1 MTQQRP
7 LTFLCIAFFYKGMDF
22 LRACK
27 AEGHR
32 VFLLTKESL
41 KDNDWPHEAIDEMYY
56 MDSSDNSPEN
66 LWNILKGVAFL
77 LKNHQIDSIVALDDY
92 DVEKAA
98 YLREHF
104 RIPGMG
110 QTTSYHFRDKLAM
123 RMRARDAGIR
133 VPAFNSLFNDEAI
146 RQYLDT
152 HEGPWLIKPRSEAAA
167 AGIKKVH
174 NADEV
179 WTHLEKLGEKRH
191 QFLIEQFRPGDVY
204 HADALKYNGKMQFCS
219 VARYLDTPFEVAHG
233 GGIFRS
239 GIVAYGGEDEKG
251 VKEMNEK
258 VLKAFGLKSGASHS
272 EYIKNREDGEFYFL
286 ETSSRVG
293 GAHLAEMVEMAS
305 GINLWTEWAKIEA
318 AAMLGA
324 DYQVPEA
331 RKDYAGIIIS
341 LSKYELADYGQ
352 FSDPEVVWRLNKK
365 HHVGVIVRSDDQ
377 ERIVELL
384 DNYAQI
390 IYHHFHASAPAPDS
404 AQH

>member
-1 MTQQRP
+1 MNPQRP

-27 AEGHR
+27 SQGHR

-41 KDNDWPHEAIDEMYY
+41 KDHDWPHDYIDEMFY
-56 MDSSDNSPEN
+56 MESSDNTPEN
-66 LWNILKGVAFL
+66 LHNILKGVAFL
-77 LKNHQIDSIVALDDY
+77 LKENQIDSIVALDDY

-110 QTTSYHFRDKLAM
+110 QTTSFHFRDKLAM
-123 RMRARDAGIR
+123 RIRAQDAGIR
-133 VPAFNSLFNDEAI
+133 VPAFSSLFNDEQI

-152 HEGPWLIKPRSEAAA
+152 YEGPWLIKPRSEAAA
-167 AGIKKVH
+167 AGIKKVR
-174 NADEV
+174 NADEAWAV
-179 WTHLEKLGEKRH
+179 LDKHGEKRH

-219 VARYLDTPFEVAHG
+219 VAKYLDTPFEVAHG

-239 GIVAYGGEDEKG
+239 GIVEYDGDDEKG
-251 VKEMNEK
+251 VKKMNEK
-258 VLKAFGLKSGASHS
+258 VLKAFGLKNGASHS
-272 EYIKNREDGEFYFL
+272 EYIKNREDGQFYFL

-305 GINLWTEWAKIEA
+305 GVNLWTEWAKIEA
-318 AAMLGA
+318 AAMLGE
-324 DYQVPEA
+324 DYQVPQA

-341 LSKYELADYGQ
+341 LSKYELADYGH

-365 HHVGVIVRSDDQ
+365 HHVGVIARSDHQ
-377 ERIVELL
+377 PRIKELL

-390 IYHHFHASAPAPDS
+390 IYNHFHASAPAPDT